1 MASISLEIEIYIG
14 MVLFNPTLNYLTIL
28 ALRMVDQIEN
38 KASILILQMGP
49 VIVILFIKH
58 NNL

>member
-1 MASISLEIEIYIG
+1 MASISLEIKIYIG

-38 KASILILQMGP
+38 KASILILQMGS